1 MSLYTR
7 NVEELTVY
15 LSCQKG
21 QIVIHLKKNYKENI
35 HYIVE
40 TNKPKITK
48 QNGGQNKINYLLT
61 EDAFELLKNSYNLRN
76 RYIVNVNDNIKQINV
91 CMCIENQTI
100 GFIENSFKDIF
111 NMKRQFI
118 IGKYRVDLY
127 FIDYKIVVECDE
139 LNHTDRD
146 QIKEKIREEYILS
159 LGNEIIRYNPNDKN
173 FDLSNVLREI
183 NTNIFKKLKQ
193 SDLKPKLISSTG
205 KKVYK
210 RENETNALL
219 ATWDTIAKA
228 AEFENMS
235 AAKMSRCVKNK
246 NIIND
251 YYYSVI

>member
-1 MSLYTR
+1 MSLYTH
-7 NVEELTVY
+7 NVEKLILY

-21 QIVIHLKKNYKENI
+21 QIVVHLKKNYKENI
-35 HYIVE
+35 HYIIE
-40 TNKPKITK
+40 NNKHKITK
-48 QNGGQNKINYLLT
+48 QYGGQNKINYLLT

-118 IGKYRVDLY
+118 IGKYRADLY

-139 LNHTDRD
+139 FNHDDRD

-159 LGNEIIRYNPNDKN
+159 LGNKIIRYNPNEKN

-183 NTNIFKKLKQ
+183 NTNIFTKLKQ
-193 SDLKPKLISSTG
+193 TEA
-205 KKVYK
+205 Y
-210 RENETNALL
+210 
-219 ATWDTIAKA
+219 
-228 AEFENMS
+228 F
-235 AAKMSRCVKNK
+235 
-246 NIIND
+246 INW
-251 YYYSVI
+251 